1 MAYFSKIPNLLYLKY
16 TKNPYD
22 GQWITIKNIFSR
34 IKLVDKVKDK
44 VTVFDDYIIEDGA
57 RPDTISF
64 DLYNDPGYDWTILL
78 INNMVNFYED
88 WPKSKNALD
97 EFVNYKYQNPE
108 GIHHYETIEQTHNGN
123 IILEEGTKVPEQF
136 QFITPEGTT
145 LPKLQSRVSV
155 SNYSYEIDK
164 NEKKREILLL
174 KPDLIP
180 QFNQL
185 FIEEMRYS
193 PSTEFRT
200 ETLRLSQN

>member
-22 GQWITIKNIFSR
+22 GEWITIKNIFSR
-34 IKLVDKVKDK
+34 IKLVDEIKGKI
-44 VTVFDDYIIEDGA
+44 TIFDDYIIEDGD

-64 DLYNDPGYDWTILL
+64 DLYGDPGYDWTILL

-88 WPKSKNALD
+88 WPKSKSALD

-108 GIHHYETIEQTHNGN
+108 DVHHYETIEQTYNGN

-136 QFITPEGTT
+136 QFITPEGLT
-145 LPKLQSRVSV
+145 LPKSQSRVPIP
-155 SNYSYEIDK
+155 NYNYEIDL

-174 KPDLIP
+174 KPNLIP

-185 FIEEMRYS
+185 FIEKMRYS

>member
-1 MAYFSKIPNLLYLKY
+1 MKIRDDLKNVFSIFNKY
-16 TKNPYD
+16 TIND
-22 GQWITIKNIFSR
+22 G
-34 IKLVDKVKDK
+34 D
-44 VTVFDDYIIEDGA
+44 
-57 RPDTISF
+57 RPDTISY

-88 WPKSKNALD
+88 WPKSKSALD

-108 GIHHYETIEQTHNGN
+108 GVHHYETIEQTHNGN
-123 IILEEGTKVPEQF
+123 IILEEGTKVPEQY

-155 SNYSYEIDK
+155 SNYSYEIEK
-164 NEKKREILLL
+164 NEEKREILLL

-185 FIEEMRYS
+185 FVEEMRYS
-193 PSTEFRT
+193 PSTEFKT
-200 ETLRLSQN
+200 ETLRLSNN